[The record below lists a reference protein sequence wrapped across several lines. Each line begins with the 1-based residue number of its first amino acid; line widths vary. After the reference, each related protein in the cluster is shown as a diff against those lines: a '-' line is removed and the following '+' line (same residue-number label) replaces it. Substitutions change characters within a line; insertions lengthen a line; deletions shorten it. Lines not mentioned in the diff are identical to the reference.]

1 MMMKGRAILT
11 KLSGAAPMLSLLL
24 LVALAWGLP
33 NRVALD
39 EPAARRQAQIAA
51 AMNAVPFFVGDWIGE
66 DEAVPREAQK
76 LLRPN
81 ATLSRRYRRPGG
93 TWLHLLVVHCSDA
106 RDMIG
111 HYPPICYPSSG
122 WVAVPLPEPDV
133 ELAIADRRVPVR
145 TYMFRRV
152 REHGAEETI
161 RVFNAF
167 VLPDGTIT
175 SRIGDINRQSER
187 LAVSAQGVA
196 QVQIISAA
204 GVSREEAMAA
214 ASELLAGMPALRQ
227 ALGIGQGATH
237 EA

>member
-1 MMMKGRAILT
+1 MTRSLAILR
-11 KLSGAAPMLSLLL
+11 KVSGTAPWVTLLL
-24 LVALAWGLP
+24 LVALSYRLP
-33 NRVALD
+33 NRVAFD
-39 EPAARRQAQIAA
+39 GASARHQAQIAA
-51 AMNAVPFFVGDWIGE
+51 AMQAVPFFVADWIGE

-81 ATLSRRYRRPGG
+81 ATLSRRYQRPGG
-93 TWLHLLVVHCSDA
+93 MKLHLLVVHCSDA

-122 WVAVPLPEPDV
+122 WVRVEVPDADIQ
-133 ELAIADRRVPVR
+133 LAIGEQRLPIR
-145 TYMFRRV
+145 TYVFRRV
-152 REHGAEETI
+152 REHGVEEAI

-167 VLPDGTIT
+167 VLPDGTVTRDID
-175 SRIGDINRQSER
+175 DINRQSER

-204 GVSREEAMAA
+204 GVSREEASAA
-214 ASELLAGMPALRQ
+214 ASELLAGMPALLET
-227 ALGIGQGATH
+227 LGIGQGATH

>member
-1 MMMKGRAILT
+1 LRR
-11 KLSGAAPMLSLLL
+11 LSGTAPLLSLLL
-24 LVALAWGLP
+24 LMGLSCGLP

-39 EPAARRQAQIAA
+39 EGAARRQAEIAA

-111 HYPPICYPSSG
+111 HYPPVCYPSSG

-133 ELAIADRRVPVR
+133 ELVIEEQRVPVR

-152 REHGAEETI
+152 REHGTEETI

-167 VLPDGTIT
+167 VLPDGTVT
-175 SRIGDINRQSER
+175 RTIGDINRQAER
-187 LAVSAQGVA
+187 RAVSAQGVA
-196 QVQIISAA
+196 QMQIISTV
-204 GVSREEAMAA
+204 GISREEAVAA
-214 ASELLAGMPALRQ
+214 AGELLGGMPALRQ